1 LTESYNIENV
11 SDVRNLNW
19 EDGFTNHK
27 YDGNTIKTATKKYKT
42 YISTIGTNE
51 YLNWVCSSKYDIPI
65 GTDNEY
71 GWTDGHWTDICE
83 FTNTGNHGSKI
94 KHWERA
100 WEAYGPIG
108 PGPQCLLININS
120 SNIYN
125 NTLKS
130 LISHKLN

>member
-1 LTESYNIENV
+1 MTKSYNIESV

-19 EDGFTNHK
+19 EDGFTNHQ

-42 YISTIGTNE
+42 YISTIGSRE

-71 GWTDGHWTDICE
+71 GWTDGHWTDVCE
-83 FTNTGNHGSKI
+83 FTNTGNHDSKT

-108 PGPQCLLININS
+108 PGPQCLLIGVNIG
-120 SNIYN
+120 NIIN
-125 NTLKS
+125 NPLNT